1 MQQDKYQELE
11 SLARPLMKYLAE
23 NHHPH
28 TTIILNQNS
37 CELVESLTKYLTDEF
52 LVD

>member
-1 MQQDKYQELE
+1 MNKTFEE
-11 SLARPLMKYLAE
+11 VVKEVMKWLAE

-28 TTIILNQNS
+28 TTIIITS
-37 CELVESLTKYLTDEF
+37 TSAELVEGVECVNTNEF